1 MQQEIASFQQEYL
14 AELEIAETQLLA
26 LAGAVPE
33 ESYGWSPVLG
43 ARSFSAVL
51 VHIAVGN
58 LLLLYRAGVRI
69 PPVPNLYGSVE
80 GEPVARVVAIIRKN
94 VAMEGTIV
102 AKSEV
107 VDLLRRSFQAVAEA
121 MEAVTP
127 DDLEV
132 RGNFF
137 GKPEAVRR
145 LYLRMLAHS
154 HEHMGQAIAY
164 VRSMGYKVPWPDP
177 LRDLDRVAVSQAAH
191 ELTA

>member
-1 MQQEIASFQQEYL
+1 MQQEITSFQQEYL

-43 ARSFSAVL
+43 A
-51 VHIAVGN
+51 
-58 LLLLYRAGVRI
+58 
-69 PPVPNLYGSVE
+69 
-80 GEPVARVVAIIRKN
+80 
-94 VAMEGTIV
+94 
-102 AKSEV
+102 
-107 VDLLRRSFQAVAEA
+107 
-121 MEAVTP
+121 
-127 DDLEV
+127 

-177 LRDLDRVAVSQAAH
+177 LRDLDRVAVSEAAH
-191 ELTA
+191 QLTA